1 MKNTIYFLLTIF
13 TGGLFLPYWLVS
25 ISTEI
30 NDLDNS
36 VFPNSTKIRK
46 NLPYYYGG
54 AIVTYVICVIL
65 AISGKDSSFLFF
77 IPCFIFGLSLTT
89 LYFWSVFKISDK
101 LKGLGAKLPNSVVM
115 AILSVYFVSPLVIQI
130 KLNGLSASKT

>member
-1 MKNTIYFLLTIF
+1 MKNTIYFILTIF

-30 NDLDNS
+30 NDMDNS
-36 VFPNSTKIRK
+36 LFPSSPKIRR
-46 NLPYYYGG
+46 NLPYYYAG
-54 AIVTYVICVIL
+54 AIFIYAICVVL

-77 IPCFIFGLSLTT
+77 VPCFIFGLFLTA
-89 LYFWSVFKISDK
+89 LYFWSVFKISHK

-115 AILSVYFVSPLVIQI
+115 AFLSVYFVSPLVIQI